1 MKDLATK
8 LTESVDTTSGTN
20 LTKDEQQL
28 IFLTMLALFGV
39 TFIAGFRLSRFISA
53 RQLDK
58 FINGAIKATEKGQ
71 AVYLYDTKRN
81 RVCVAAIKQLVK

>member
-1 MKDLATK
+1 MKDLTTK
-8 LTESVDTTSGTN
+8 FTEDTVDN
-20 LTKDEQQL
+20 KFTKDEQQL

-53 RQLDK
+53 HQIDK

-71 AVYLYDTKRN
+71 AVYLYDPKRN
-81 RVCVAAIKQLVK
+81 RVCVAAIKQLAK